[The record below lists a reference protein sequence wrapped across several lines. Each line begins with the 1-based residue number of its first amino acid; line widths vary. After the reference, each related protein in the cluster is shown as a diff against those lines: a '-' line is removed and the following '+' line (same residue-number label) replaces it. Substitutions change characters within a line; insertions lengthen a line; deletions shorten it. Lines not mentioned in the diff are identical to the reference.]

1 MPGKFLWVLKATHPI
16 LRNTASA
23 HIPGAGL
30 CGRTRLHEPAALLL
44 GPDDQAYSMILK
56 MSVAE
61 KDTVEFMEYPRW
73 RILVQ
78 APRVPKVVQAICG
91 RDPPWAA
98 ARRARGGGRK
108 LGRAARTPGG
118 PAGLSLRRVSPRP
131 GPFWSRVCCLGG
143 GDDGGS
149 RTRPKFTKI
158 TRDSVSRGRRGALSL
173 AAARVRNRRRCPTG
187 RA

>member
-1 MPGKFLWVLKATHPI
+1 MSNDLFVKLAHPAVLARDLTDPRSLSSRTQDPSKCAFCI
-16 LRNTASA
+16 QGWGNADGVNTVVTSLS
-23 HIPGAGL
+23 GAQL
-30 CGRTRLHEPAALLL
+30 CSTNSG
-44 GPDDQAYSMILK
+44 
-56 MSVAE
+56 
-61 KDTVEFMEYPRW
+61 
-73 RILVQ
+73 Q
-78 APRVPKVVQAICG
+78 APIACRPERRSRGAA
-91 RDPPWAA
+91 PPWAA